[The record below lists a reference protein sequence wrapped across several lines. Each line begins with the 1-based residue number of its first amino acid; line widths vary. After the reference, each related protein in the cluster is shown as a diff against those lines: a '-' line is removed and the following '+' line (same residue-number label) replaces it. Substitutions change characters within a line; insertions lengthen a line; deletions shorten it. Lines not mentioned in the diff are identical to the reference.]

1 MDVCIFLVSGMGH
14 IILMIIVSCSLDLF
28 LRFLVQQYHA
38 QLVPYVCLEA
48 CRVMSKGQKI
58 YYYYL
63 RESVRRDGARTR
75 QTGDNDKSR
84 TGGNTVIII
93 IIVINGRWLMAV
105 HDGCFNI
112 GIIAGCCSRFIVARN
127 HRIRS
132 LVNYIMQ
139 VPAWYKY
146 LLPIMRI
153 RNVPEY

>member
-1 MDVCIFLVSGMGH
+1 MCECDLINIINLESAVDGRLYFSGEWDGPH
-14 IILMIIVSCSLDLF
+14 IDDYSCSLDLF
-28 LRFLVQQYHA
+28 LRFLVQ
-38 QLVPYVCLEA
+38 LVPYVCLVA

-63 RESVRRDGARTR
+63 RESVRRDGAHTR

-112 GIIAGCCSRFIVARN
+112 EIIAGCCSRFIVVYDR
-127 HRIRS
+127 
-132 LVNYIMQ
+132 
-139 VPAWYKY
+139 
-146 LLPIMRI
+146 
-153 RNVPEY
+153 